1 MATTAAPL
9 HESPAGAAA
18 PAAASAQPGDVHAYQ
33 AEMQQLLHIII
44 HSLYSE
50 REIFLRELISNAA
63 DALNKLKFETLTR
76 KEVRDPDAPLEITL
90 SLDPAAPALSVADTG
105 IGMTRD
111 ELIRNLG
118 TIARSGTLE
127 WVKAAAGREQGG
139 PQDKPQGGQQS
150 RESDAGP
157 AQRTQMIGQ
166 FGVGFYSVFMVAKR
180 VIVDTCPADPA
191 QPATR
196 WISEGGTSY
205 ELQPSART
213 RRGTEIRVELKP
225 GCEEFAKVPRIE
237 EIVKRYST
245 FVPHPIRLDSRRLN
259 TQDAIWSQAK
269 SEVSAEQYREFY
281 RFLTHSGE
289 DPLHTIH
296 LSLDAP
302 VQFRALL
309 YVPPQLSNEVLYSPA
324 FAGLQLYASRVMLEE
339 DSQLLLPMYL
349 RFFRGVVDSED
360 LPLNVSR
367 EMVQKSPL
375 LAKLRTTL
383 TGRILRELKT
393 LSEEHG
399 ERYKALWLQ
408 YGKVLKEGISADLAN
423 RDKLLEL
430 ARFASSIGK
439 DGEDLTTLKDYVSR
453 MREGQKEIL
462 YFTGPSREA
471 IERNPNLEYFRRQGL
486 EVLFLT
492 DRGVDDFTMAGLQEF
507 EGKPFASID
516 NANLEAFKAEPIKS
530 PEDAGREAA
539 LPTGELEALLTGMKA
554 LLGERVGAVTVSK
567 RLVESPATLVNPE
580 HLPGN
585 LQKVMQMMDREFKP
599 TPKTLEVNPGHPLI
613 RNMARLAASKVAA
626 EESLLKDLTE
636 QLLDNCLLVEGQ
648 VEHPE
653 RMIGRIHAFMTQ
665 ASQAATR
672 PARAAAAGSPASGP
686 PATGT
691 GAADTAPADTAPG
704 NTAPADTAQADTA
717 PADTAPGNTAPAGGK
732 PSGDGRKPN

>member
-1 MATTAAPL
+1 
-9 HESPAGAAA
+9 
-18 PAAASAQPGDVHAYQ
+18 
-33 AEMQQLLHIII
+33 
-44 HSLYSE
+44 
-50 REIFLRELISNAA
+50 
-63 DALNKLKFETLTR
+63 
-76 KEVRDPDAPLEITL
+76 
-90 SLDPAAPALSVADTG
+90 
-105 IGMTRD
+105 MTRD
-111 ELIRNLG
+111 EVIRNLG

-127 WVKAAAGREQGG
+127 WIKAAAGQAQGKEQGG
-139 PQDKPQGGQQS
+139 
-150 RESDAGP
+150 GP

-166 FGVGFYSVFMVAKR
+166 FGVGFYAVFMVAKR

-196 WISEGGTSY
+196 WISDGGTGY
-205 ELQPSART
+205 ELHPSART

-245 FVPHPIRLDSRRLN
+245 FIPHPIRLDSRRLN
-259 TQDAIWSQAK
+259 TQDAIWSLAK
-269 SEVSAEQYREFY
+269 SAVSEEQYREFY
-281 RFLTHSGE
+281 RFLTHVEE

-309 YVPPQLSNEVLYSPA
+309 YVPQRLGNEVLYSPA

-339 DSQLLLPMYL
+339 DSQHLLPVYL

-383 TGRILRELKT
+383 TGRILRELKA
-393 LSEEHG
+393 LAESNS

-430 ARFASSIGK
+430 ARFSSSISKGE
-439 DGEDLTTLKDYVSR
+439 EDLTTLKDYASR

-471 IERNPNLEYFRRQGL
+471 IERNPNLEFFRRHGL

-492 DRGVDDFTMAGLQEF
+492 DRGVDDFMMASLQEF

-516 NANLEAFKAEPIKS
+516 NANLEAFKADQFKPAEGKGG
-530 PEDAGREAA
+530 EEAA
-539 LPTGELEALLTGMKA
+539 PQGDLSALLTQMKG
-554 LLGERVGAVTVSK
+554 LLGERIGAVTVSK

-585 LQKVMQMMDREFKP
+585 LQKVMQMIDREFKAA
-599 TPKTLEVNPGHPLI
+599 PKTLEVNPGHLLI
-613 RNMARLAASKVAA
+613 RNMARLAASQDAA
-626 EESLLKDLTE
+626 EQGLLKDLTE

-665 ASQAATR
+665 VSRAAT
-672 PARAAAAGSPASGP
+672 PPSSEANPPAGSPTPAPP
-686 PATGT
+686 PAD
-691 GAADTAPADTAPG
+691 AM
-704 NTAPADTAQADTA
+704 
-717 PADTAPGNTAPAGGK
+717 PAGG
-732 PSGDGRKPN
+732 GAAGGERKSS